1 MPIAGQSFG
10 DLECWRVVP
19 VANYASEQTFGH
31 VSLPLT
37 GGYIGRPPGAW
48 QPSSADLCA
57 WRHLDTFLLQV
68 RTDGLG
74 ELERPRRIAMQ
85 ANSVDV
91 ELTDGSVSSNHGPG
105 FHHRQHLRQHGT
117 RIFDERPGRTSFE
130 QLAIAA
136 VPAIRKAFFERGQTL
151 PAHRFYE

>member
-10 DLECWRVVP
+10 DLECWRGVP
-19 VANYASEQTFGH
+19 VAKYASEQTFGH

-37 GGYIGRPPGAW
+37 CGYIGRPPRAW
-48 QPSSADLCA
+48 QPPSADLCA
-57 WRHLDTFLLQV
+57 WRHLDTRLPQV
-68 RTDGLG
+68 RTDPLG
-74 ELERPRRIAMQ
+74 ELERSRRIAMQ

-91 ELTDGSVSSNHGPG
+91 ELTAGSVSSNHGPG

-117 RIFDERPGRTSFE
+117 LIFDERPGRTSFE

-136 VPAIRKAFFERGQTL
+136 VPAIRRALFERAQTL
-151 PAHRFYE
+151 PAPLFY